1 MVKETVLTL
10 QTYMASWEFSERTFS
25 GKSSIIDGL
34 LYTMFNTTSKNER
47 KNYNII
53 NQNRK
58 DCRGVVELQVGEKI
72 YRIERDSTKYVKKLK
87 GEVTNEA
94 RTNLDFS
101 GVDPVVGETVSLN
114 GTTRNETDA
123 HIRKRFGT
131 VEDFPAHIYVQS
143 AR

>member
-1 MVKETVLTL
+1 MVLL
-10 QTYMASWEFSERTFS
+10 ASLERTYS
-25 GKSSIIDGL
+25 GKSSIIDGM

-53 NQNRK
+53 NQNKK
-58 DCRGVVELQVGEKI
+58 DCRGSVELQVGDKT
-72 YRIERDSTKYVKKLK
+72 YTIERRSEKYVKKLK

-94 RTNLDFS
+94 RTFLEFS
-101 GVDPVVGETVSLN
+101 GLDPVMGEETSLN

-131 VEDFPAHIYVQS
+131 VEDFLLDLYVQS